1 MLENLLS
8 ALEAERS
15 SRFQIIAQ
23 VDSLISQTEEVEPE
37 LPPSIHDKLGR
48 LQRHATD
55 HIIEVPPVSRYFS
68 NSAYY

>member
-1 MLENLLS
+1 MKKANYLKR
-8 ALEAERS
+8 AKKDT
-15 SRFQIIAQ
+15 
-23 VDSLISQTEEVEPE
+23 VDETSQREEVEPE